1 MKEQMNYTAPEAHP
15 VVFQA
20 EGALLDLSNFGDPN
34 APGQAFD
41 GGNIINNQLD
51 F

>member
-1 MKEQMNYTAPEAHP
+1 MKEHMNYTAPEAHS

-20 EGALLDLSNFGDPN
+20 EGALLDLSNFGANN

-41 GGNIINNQLD
+41 GGNIITNPLD

>member
-1 MKEQMNYTAPEAHP
+1 MKERIVYSAPQVRP
-15 VVFQA
+15 VVLQP
-20 EGALLDLSNFGDPN
+20 EGALLDLSNYGDNN

-41 GGNIINNQLD
+41 GGNIINNPLD

>member
-1 MKEQMNYTAPEAHP
+1 MNYTAPEAHP

-20 EGALLDLSNFGDPN
+20 EGALLDLSNFGDNN
-34 APGQAFD
+34 APGEGF
-41 GGNIINNQLD
+41 GGDNVLDNPLD